1 MTLRC
6 RCSRASSLH
15 GGVVPAEND
24 YCPPVKS
31 SLFSPVP
38 AASFTSTCQAPVH
51 SAGTVLRLQV
61 RQGDPPTCNSTSPT
75 CVSPWNH
82 TWWTLAPPA
91 PSSLTQQINCATS
104 AGNTVPVSCGCRSST
119 DRATTASTTV
129 TDGVAA
135 AGAAGAGG
143 GGGGGGAGL
152 VGGPAGGAPPRGGGP
167 AGGIFPRLLK
177 APPLERGPF

>member
-6 RCSRASSLH
+6 TCSRASSVQRS
-15 GGVVPAEND
+15 VVPSEND
-24 YCPPVKS
+24 YCPTVKS
-31 SLFSPVP
+31 SLFSTVP

-82 TWWTLAPPA
+82 TWWMLAPPA
-91 PSSLTQQINCATS
+91 PSTLIQQINCATS

-135 AGAAGAGG
+135 AGAGGAGG
-143 GGGGGGAGL
+143 GGAGGGAGPPGCL
-152 VGGPAGGAPPRGGGP
+152 PRRGPPPRDGP
-167 AGGIFPRLLK
+167 R
-177 APPLERGPF
+177 RGQI